1 MSCVRCQPCAEC
13 FRVLLCKACSCLCM
27 LLVNSI
33 PGAISLQREML
44 HLPHSL
50 GVLFGPHGWVSPF
63 LWAVSRQNISR
74 TMWWNAIRVR
84 RPGNPKNEVRAH
96 NPHQGMLLVTPRL
109 FIRFHLF
116 EVSPSARNTTL
127 ETKALIST
135 GVFVEFSATKLGK
148 KPRIPGHGASP
159 RLTSCLL
166 WNTKETFLGHSVL
179 MFPALASTCVFI
191 LLFYDWKYAVC
202 VHTCMHTCSHCEV
215 NRNHFDIDPQLDD
228 IRDIYIIV

>member
-13 FRVLLCKACSCLCM
+13 FRVLLHEACSCLCK

-33 PGAISLQREML
+33 PGTISLQREKL

-50 GVLFGPHGWVSPF
+50 GVLFGPHGWVPPF
-63 LWAVSRQNISR
+63 LWAVSRQNISG
-74 TMWWNAIRVR
+74 TMWWNTATHLRVG
-84 RPGNPKNEVRAH
+84 RPGKPKNEVRVH
-96 NPHQGMLLVTPRL
+96 NPHQGMLLVTPRP

-116 EVSPSARNTTL
+116 EVSPSARTTTL

-148 KPRIPGHGASP
+148 KPRVPGHGAPP

-191 LLFYDWKYAVC
+191 LLFMTGNMLCVC
-202 VHTCMHTCSHCEV
+202 THACTHVH
-215 NRNHFDIDPQLDD
+215 
-228 IRDIYIIV
+228 IVR

>member
-1 MSCVRCQPCAEC
+1 MGQSHVESRMSCVRCQPCAEC

-84 RPGNPKNEVRAH
+84 RPGNTKNEVRAR

-109 FIRFHLF
+109 FLLGSTSSRFHHL
-116 EVSPSARNTTL
+116 P
-127 ETKALIST
+127 ETPPWR
-135 GVFVEFSATKLGK
+135 
-148 KPRIPGHGASP
+148 PR
-159 RLTSCLL
+159 
-166 WNTKETFLGHSVL
+166 
-179 MFPALASTCVFI
+179 
-191 LLFYDWKYAVC
+191 Y
-202 VHTCMHTCSHCEV
+202 
-215 NRNHFDIDPQLDD
+215 
-228 IRDIYIIV
+228 